1 MAKKAATPATI
12 TLKHLAAALAE
23 EHDLSKKAAE
33 AILTDMVGKIA
44 KHLKKGERVRIVG
57 LGILQV
63 RKRAARTGPQPRHR
77 RADPDQGQQEG
88 RLPRRQG
95 TQGSRLSR
103 RSPIAP
109 KAPFRRGPGMALFC
123 YRALPLPS
131 FSDRHA
137 GLALTFTHDV
147 TERFLRYV
155 VIDTQSDP
163 ASPTCPST
171 EKQKNLGRLLASELQ
186 AIGLTDAHL
195 DEHGYVY
202 ATIPANTDKKV
213 PVICFCSHMDTSPDC
228 TGANVKP
235 QIVRNYQG
243 GDIVLPAD
251 PTQVIRAADHPALAD
266 QIGHDIITTDGTTLL
281 GADNKAGLAEI
292 MDAARFL
299 VQNPDI
305 KHGTIKILFTPDE
318 EIGRGVDKVDLKKL
332 GADFAYTMDGETA
345 GNIEDETFSA
355 DGATITIEGV
365 STHPGFAKGKM
376 EHAIKIAAAIVD
388 RLPRDTC
395 SPETTEGKEGFLH
408 PIGITGALE
417 KATIGFIVRDFTD
430 EGLQQK
436 EALLEG
442 IVKEVMKD
450 YPRSTYRMEVK
461 AQYRNMKQVIDRH
474 PETVDYA
481 IEAIRRAGLTPVRS
495 SIRGGTDGSRL
506 SFMGLPCPN
515 IFAGEHAFHSRLEWV
530 SRQDMEK
537 AAETIVHL
545 AMIWEERA

>member
-1 MAKKAATPATI
+1 M
-12 TLKHLAAALAE
+12 LASPLA
-23 EHDLSKKAAE
+23 
-33 AILTDMVGKIA
+33 
-44 KHLKKGERVRIVG
+44 
-57 LGILQV
+57 
-63 RKRAARTGPQPRHR
+63 
-77 RADPDQGQQEG
+77 
-88 RLPRRQG
+88 
-95 TQGSRLSR
+95 
-103 RSPIAP
+103 
-109 KAPFRRGPGMALFC
+109 
-123 YRALPLPS
+123 
-131 FSDRHA
+131 
-137 GLALTFTHDV
+137 FTHTV

-163 ASPTCPST
+163 NSPTCPST
-171 EKQKNLGRLLASELQ
+171 EKQKNLGRLLAAELQ
-186 AIGLTDAHL
+186 AMGITDAHL

-202 ATIPANTDKKV
+202 ATIPANTDKQV

-235 QIVRNYQG
+235 QIVKNYQG
-243 GDIVLPAD
+243 GDIMLLPDIAEIAGMQGGRVEA
-251 PTQVIRAADHPALAD
+251 PVIRAADHPALAD

-292 MDAARFL
+292 MDAAQFL
-299 VQNPDI
+299 IGNPHI

-332 GADFAYTMDGETA
+332 GAAFAYTMDGESA
-345 GNIEDETFSA
+345 GHIEDETFSA

-376 EHAIKIAAAIVD
+376 EHAIKIAAAIVE
-388 RLPRDTC
+388 RLPKDTC

-408 PIGITGALE
+408 PIGISGALE

-430 EGLQQK
+430 EGLKEK
-436 EALLEG
+436 EALLES
-442 IVKEVMKD
+442 IVKDVMKY
-450 YPRSTYRMEVK
+450 YPRSTYRMEVQP
-461 AQYRNMKQVIDRH
+461 QYRNMKQVIDHH
-474 PETVDYA
+474 PEIVDYA
-481 IEAIRRAGLTPVRS
+481 IEAIKRAGLTPVRG

-515 IFAGEHAFHSRLEWV
+515 IFAGEHAFHSRLEWI

-537 AAETIVHL
+537 AVQTIVHL

>member
-1 MAKKAATPATI
+1 M
-12 TLKHLAAALAE
+12 LA
-23 EHDLSKKAAE
+23 SS
-33 AILTDMVGKIA
+33 IA
-44 KHLKKGERVRIVG
+44 
-57 LGILQV
+57 
-63 RKRAARTGPQPRHR
+63 
-77 RADPDQGQQEG
+77 
-88 RLPRRQG
+88 
-95 TQGSRLSR
+95 
-103 RSPIAP
+103 
-109 KAPFRRGPGMALFC
+109 
-123 YRALPLPS
+123 
-131 FSDRHA
+131 
-137 GLALTFTHDV
+137 FTHDV

-171 EKQKNLGRLLASELQ
+171 AKQRNLGRLLASELQ
-186 AIGLTDAHL
+186 AMGLTDAHL

-202 ATIPANTDKKV
+202 ATIPATTEKKV

-235 QIVRNYQG
+235 QIVNNYRG

-251 PTQVIRAADHPALAD
+251 PTQVIRFADHPALAG

-299 VQNPDI
+299 TQNPHI

-332 GADFAYTMDGETA
+332 GADFAYTMDGESA
-345 GNIEDETFSA
+345 GHIEDETFSA

-376 EHAIKIAAAIVD
+376 EHAIKIAAAIID
-388 RLPRDTC
+388 RLPKDTC

-408 PIGITGALE
+408 PIGISGALE
-417 KATIGFIVRDFTD
+417 KASIGFIVRDFTD

-436 EALLEG
+436 EALLES
-442 IVKEVMKD
+442 IVKGVMND

-461 AQYRNMKQVIDRH
+461 PQYRNMKQVIDRH
-474 PETVDYA
+474 PQTVDYA
-481 IEAIRRAGLTPVRS
+481 IEAIKRAGLTPVRS